1 MRQCLPTCQ
10 LVLRL
15 LRQFLCQGTGTL
27 SMPLE
32 NLHPVLEGVL
42 NEFDIPVLSTD
53 GAIRDSLIGELAEQ
67 PQKVERA
74 YQSISDSAIG
84 AQDRNVKFVQN
95 TFENGMEVFKR
106 HAESTR

>member
-1 MRQCLPTCQ
+1 MSQCLESCQ

-53 GAIRDSLIGELAEQ
+53 GAIRDRLICSLYFLRLLCQ
-67 PQKVERA
+67 LS
-74 YQSISDSAIG
+74 YQAISDSAIG

-95 TFENGMEVFKR
+95 TFENGMEVFKG
-106 HAESTR
+106 